1 MSQLKLFRPPD
12 DATHGDLDESP
23 PLIYSISAFRI
34 PARGGNQQSTAAR
47 AQAIH
52 ANGPRQATKTTG
64 LAALLMASARVI
76 KGL

>member
-1 MSQLKLFRPPD
+1 M
-12 DATHGDLDESP
+12 A
-23 PLIYSISAFRI
+23 
-34 PARGGNQQSTAAR
+34 

>member
-1 MSQLKLFRPPD
+1 MYSMGLAPKGPD
-12 DATHGDLDESP
+12 GSSP
-23 PLIYSISAFRI
+23 LAM
-34 PARGGNQQSTAAR
+34 A